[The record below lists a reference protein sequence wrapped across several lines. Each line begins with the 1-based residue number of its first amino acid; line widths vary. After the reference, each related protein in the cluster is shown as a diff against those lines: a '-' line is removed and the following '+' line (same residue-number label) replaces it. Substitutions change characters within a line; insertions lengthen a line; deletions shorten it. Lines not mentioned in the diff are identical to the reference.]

1 MPIRRDQREPYT
13 AEDITDTVSRVSD
26 NLKAD
31 ISKIV
36 ETYVVEFEG
45 VTEKQAKK
53 YVPKFLPVILALI
66 EDGMLTGQHIVEK
79 QVSEY
84 LLLARNTVME
94 KNKIIPPSISN

>member
-1 MPIRRDQREPYT
+1 MSIRRNQREPFT
-13 AEDITDTVSRVSD
+13 ALDISNTVSRVPD

-31 ISKIV
+31 ISQLV

-45 VTEKQAKK
+45 VTTEQAKE

-66 EDGMLTGQHIVEK
+66 EDGMLTGQHHMEK
-79 QVSEY
+79 QISEFI
-84 LLLARNTVME
+84 LLAKNTMME

>member
-1 MPIRRDQREPYT
+1 MPIRRNQREPFT
-13 AEDITDTVSRVSD
+13 ALDISNTVSRVSD

-45 VTEKQAKK
+45 VTTEQAKE

-66 EDGMLTGQHIVEK
+66 EDGMITGQHFVEK
-79 QVSEY
+79 QISEY
-84 LLLARNTVME
+84 ILLAKNTMME
-94 KNKIIPPSISN
+94 KNKVIPRSMSN